1 MAFID
6 QAPTLPEHMPSQ
18 APEMR
23 YTHLDPWGRDALWGT
38 PPAPSQRA
46 VGATGT
52 GAGVGTL
59 LLLGLVAGGGY
70 LLWRS
75 SQEDEDEEEEE
86 EAAFIVE
93 MYLDE
98 DDKRYAGGAWDP
110 RYERHFDRR
119 SDAEMYREQ
128 QEPYFD
134 RIVIREVSP

>member
-6 QAPTLPEHMPSQ
+6 QAPTLPEHMPAQ
-18 APEMR
+18 APEVQ
-23 YTHLDPWGRDALWGT
+23 YTHLDPWGRASLWGT
-38 PPAPSQRA
+38 PPAPPQQA
-46 VGATGT
+46 MGAT

-59 LLLGLVAGGGY
+59 LLLGLVVGGGY

-75 SQEDEDEEEEE
+75 AQEQEDEE

-98 DDKRYAGGAWDP
+98 DDKRYAGGSWDP

>member
-1 MAFID
+1 MAFVD
-6 QAPTLPEHMPSQ
+6 QAPTLPEAMPTQ
-18 APEMR
+18 APPMQ

-38 PPAPSQRA
+38 PARAPQA
-46 VGATGT
+46 VGATPGV
-52 GAGVGTL
+52 GVGTL
-59 LLLGLVAGGGY
+59 LLLGLVVGGGY

-75 SQEDEDEEEEE
+75 SQEEAEQEEE
-86 EAAFIVE
+86 AFIVE